1 MFSVVIPLY
10 NKQYSIENCIN
21 SVLQQE
27 FKNFELIVVNDGS
40 KDNSLEIVKNIC
52 NFNNSNIN
60 IRIINQEN
68 QGVSIAR
75 NNGVKYSRFEY
86 ICFLDA
92 DDEWSSDF
100 LLNMKNL
107 INKYDD
113 ADLYCL
119 AHLIKKGNT
128 LIKPKHGLDEGF
140 EGYVS
145 DFFLSSCKGS
155 VAKSSKI
162 CVRKPALLDIGG
174 FPEKIVAG
182 EDLYVWILLA
192 LNGKVAASMKFNT
205 IVYQEVDDS
214 RHSRKNSVP
223 FPLIYFSSNK
233 YLLKSTSLKK
243 YLFSI
248 FIKHFLFSI
257 KNKNFRE
264 AYLRLKFFC
273 KIFL

>member
-10 NKQYSIENCIN
+10 NKEKRIKDCLYSVIN
-21 SVLQQE
+21 QNY
-27 FKNFELIVVNDGS
+27 KNFEIIIINDGS
-40 KDNSLEIVKNIC
+40 TDNSLNIVKNI
-52 NFNNSNIN
+52 IN
-60 IRIINQEN
+60 TVDGIDYKIIDREN
-68 QGVSIAR
+68 KGVSFTR
-75 NNGVKYSRFEY
+75 NEGVNVAKYDY
-86 ICFLDA
+86 VCFLDA
-92 DDEWSSDF
+92 DDVWSSDF

-223 FPLIYFSSNK
+223 YPLVYFSLNKNVIRPTSLNK
-233 YLLKSTSLKK
+233 YL
-243 YLFSI
+243 FFI
-248 FIKHFLFSI
+248 FIKHFLFSL
-257 KNKNFRE
+257 KTYSFKE
-264 AYLRLKFFC
+264 AFLRFKYFI

>member
-10 NKQYSIENCIN
+10 NKQYSIEKCIN
-21 SVLQQE
+21 SVLNQK
-27 FKNFELIVVNDGS
+27 FKNFELIIVNDGS
-40 KDNSLEIVKNIC
+40 SDNSLEIAKKTC
-52 NFNNSNIN
+52 NNNRDIE
-60 IRIINQEN
+60 IKFINQEN

-75 NNGVKYSRFEY
+75 NNGVNHSKFDY

-92 DDEWSSDF
+92 DDEWTSDF
-100 LLNMKNL
+100 LLDMNNL
-107 INKYDD
+107 IQRYEEAN
-113 ADLYCL
+113 LYCL
-119 AHLIKKGNT
+119 AHLIKKGNKI
-128 LIKPKHGLDEGF
+128 IKPKHGLDDDF

-145 DFFLSSCKGS
+145 DFFYSSSRGS

-162 CVRKPALLDIGG
+162 CVRKPALLNIGG

-223 FPLIYFSSNK
+223 YPLVYFSLNKSVIRPTSLNK
-233 YLLKSTSLKK
+233 YLFL
-243 YLFSI
+243 I
-248 FIKHFLFSI
+248 FIKHFIFSL
-257 KNKNFRE
+257 KTYNFKE
-264 AYLRLKFFC
+264 AYLRLKYFLR
-273 KIFL
+273 IFL

>member
-10 NKQYSIENCIN
+10 NKQYSIEKCIN
-21 SVLQQE
+21 SVLNQK
-27 FKNFELIVVNDGS
+27 FKNFELIIVNDGS
-40 KDNSLEIVKNIC
+40 SDNSLEIAKKAC
-52 NFNNSNIN
+52 NNNRDIE
-60 IRIINQEN
+60 IKFINQEN

-75 NNGVKYSRFEY
+75 NNGVNHSKFDY

-92 DDEWSSDF
+92 DDEWTSDF
-100 LLNMKNL
+100 LLDMNNL
-107 INKYDD
+107 IQRYEEAN
-113 ADLYCL
+113 LYCL
-119 AHLIKKGNT
+119 AHLIKKGNKI
-128 LIKPKHGLDEGF
+128 IKPKHGLDDDF

-145 DFFLSSCKGS
+145 DFFYSSSRGS

-162 CVRKPALLDIGG
+162 CVRKPALLNIGG

-223 FPLIYFSSNK
+223 YPLVYFSLNKNVIRPTSLNK
-233 YLLKSTSLKK
+233 YL
-243 YLFSI
+243 FFI
-248 FIKHFLFSI
+248 FIKHFLFSL
-257 KNKNFRE
+257 KTYSFKE
-264 AYLRLKFFC
+264 AFLRFKYFI